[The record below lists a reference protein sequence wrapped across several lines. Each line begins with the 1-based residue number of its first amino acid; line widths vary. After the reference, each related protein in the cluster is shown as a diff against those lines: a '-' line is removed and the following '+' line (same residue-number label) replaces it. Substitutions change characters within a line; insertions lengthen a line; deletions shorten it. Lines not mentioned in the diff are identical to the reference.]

1 MTAPSPPPDP
11 AVLRFRKVREL
22 FHEALELSA
31 AERRA
36 FLDRECEGDAELARE
51 VRELLASHDDADSFL
66 EEPATAFLTEE
77 WTAEL
82 EARALELP
90 GARLGPYEIDGEL
103 GRGAVGAVYLAH
115 RAGDPRHRRLALKL
129 VPGEIPAPALER
141 FRAWREILS
150 RLEHPNVAHLEDAGT
165 SPAGSTFFLS
175 EHVEGEP
182 IDLYC
187 QRRSLST
194 TKRLLLFGKVCAAVQ
209 AAHQNLIVH
218 RAIKP
223 ANVLVTPAGVPKLL
237 DLGTAALTTAPRGDS
252 LEERAAAVARLGNP
266 EYIAP
271 EEVLGRPITVA
282 ADVFSLGALLYHLL
296 TGKRPYPIPRNQP
309 LQLASVLCEQIPA
322 RPSTVI
328 GWSESVVDVTDTIPL
343 PFSRQEQGSLLSLG
357 RAERL
362 RRRLAGDLD
371 AIVMKA
377 LRKEPER
384 RYASVEQLAEDL
396 RRHLSGR
403 PVLAQPETLGYV
415 AGKFVKRHRLRLL
428 AAAALGVALLGGA
441 GWAALEIR
449 HHKERELLESVHLLR
464 DIEREM
470 AAQGSGRGGRGAP
483 LAVRALP
490 KLDRLDRL
498 ARQRRPGDL
507 ADELAAGYQ
516 WAGDVLANAPSPGDR
531 RKAEASRARAAYWR
545 SQR

>member
-1 MTAPSPPPDP
+1 MTAPSSQPQDP

-51 VRELLASHDDADSFL
+51 VRELLASHDDAETFL

-90 GARLGPYEIDGEL
+90 GARLGPYEIDGEI
-103 GRGAVGAVYLAH
+103 GRGSVGSVYLAH

-129 VPGEIPAPALER
+129 VPGEIPSAALER
-141 FRAWREILS
+141 FRASRNVLS
-150 RLEHPNVAHLEDAGT
+150 RLDHPNVARLVDAGT

-209 AAHQNLIVH
+209 AAHQGLVVH

-237 DLGTAALTTAPRGDS
+237 DLGTAALPVTGHGES
-252 LEERAAAVARLGNP
+252 LEERAALVARLGHP
-266 EYIAP
+266 EYVAP
-271 EEVLGRPITVA
+271 EEVLGRPVTVA
-282 ADVFSLGALLYHLL
+282 TDIYSLGVLLYHLL

-309 LQLASVLCEQIPA
+309 LQLASVICEQIPA

-343 PFSRQEQGSLLSLG
+343 PFSSQERGSFFSLG
-357 RAERL
+357 RVERL

-384 RYASVEQLAEDL
+384 RYASVEQLAEDV
-396 RRHLSGR
+396 RRHLSAQ
-403 PVLAQPETLGYV
+403 PVLAQPETLGYI
-415 AGKFVKRHRLRLL
+415 AGRFVKRNRLKLMG
-428 AAAALGVALLGGA
+428 ATALGLTIMA
-441 GWAALEIR
+441 GFGWMAIEIDR
-449 HHKERELLESVHLLR
+449 AREQLK
-464 DIEREM
+464 IER
-470 AAQGSGRGGRGAP
+470 GA
-483 LAVRALP
+483 LGELY
-490 KLDRLDRL
+490 RLDQL
-498 ARQRRPGDL
+498 ARDAGNNDPAIAATL
-507 ADELAAGYQ
+507 ADGYRRV
-516 WAGDVLANAPSPGDR
+516 GDVLSQGTSSPHYR
-531 RKAEASRARAAYWR
+531 ELVQETYRKAARWRAGG
-545 SQR
+545 